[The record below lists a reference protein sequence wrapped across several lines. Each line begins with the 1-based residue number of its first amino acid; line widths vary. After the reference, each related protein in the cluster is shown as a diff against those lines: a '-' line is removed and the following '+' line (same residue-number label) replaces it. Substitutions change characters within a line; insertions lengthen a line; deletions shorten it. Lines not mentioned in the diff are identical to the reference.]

1 MKSIRT
7 LLIVSAVA
15 LSSCG
20 QNVDKGQAERD
31 RFISDLMSKMTV
43 EEKIGQLN
51 LSGGDIPG
59 VLSGTDGLDEAVRD
73 RKSVV

>member
-20 QNVDKGQAERD
+20 QNDDKGQAERD
-31 RFISDLMSKMTV
+31 RFISDLMSKM
-43 EEKIGQLN
+43 
-51 LSGGDIPG
+51 
-59 VLSGTDGLDEAVRD
+59 
-73 RKSVV
+73 SV